1 MLDGDYFDSD
11 GNYMGSDNVNDKRI
25 YIVNNSNSPLEMKKN
40 AFNPPSNFYN
50 KDGTV
55 NRIVGLK
62 SSTEVNK
69 LSLESRTN
77 VAKGILNYYY
87 TEAGYDLNELKAGTI
102 TDDPESGMA
111 LSRYGGV
118 TPNSSHL
125 KYGEID
131 ISVTYGHI
139 GLGLQTGFDI
149 MNLFSHERGK
159 HVEDFLKLGKGI
171 YDTRFEYTAYMHQF
185 QDKTWRDTSQT
196 YRDYI
201 QQVAGKYVHYSETE
215 KYFKK

>member
-1 MLDGDYFDSD
+1 M
-11 GNYMGSDNVNDKRI
+11 
-25 YIVNNSNSPLEMKKN
+25 
-40 AFNPPSNFYN
+40 
-50 KDGTV
+50 
-55 NRIVGLK
+55 K
-62 SSTEVNK
+62 SSTEVTK

-77 VAKGILNYYY
+77 VAEGILNYYY
-87 TEAGYDLNELKAGTI
+87 TEAGYDLNELKAKTI

-111 LSRYGGV
+111 LSRFGGV

-125 KYGEID
+125 KNGEID

-139 GLGLQTGFDI
+139 GLGLQNGFDI

-159 HVEDFLKLGKGI
+159 HVADFLELGKGI

-185 QDKTWRDTSQT
+185 QDKTWKDTSQA
-196 YRDYI
+196 YKDYI